1 MKRGSLRLRLL
12 LAGAA
17 SILLALAI
25 AAFGLAF
32 LFERHVARWVD
43 AELTVQL
50 NQLAAGLDQRP
61 DGAIG
66 MVRPPA
72 DPRFGKPLSGLYW
85 QVVLEG
91 EERTI
96 RSRSLWDDTI
106 ALPPEART
114 DDELHHYRVDGP
126 QDARLYLLQ
135 RRIALPERLGGQT
148 ARIAVA
154 LDAAELR
161 AATTRFARALAPF
174 LFLVALL
181 LIAAATAQVAVGL
194 RPLASVRDRLVAI
207 RTGAKKRLGGAFPE
221 EVQPLA
227 AEVDA
232 LLDAREAQ
240 IETARSRAADL
251 AHGLKTPLQVLAS
264 DIAELR
270 AKGETEI
277 AGNIEK
283 LVATMRRHIDR
294 HLARARIASGAQD
307 ASAHVSR
314 AVDTIV
320 GVLQRTPEGE
330 KLNWFVDIPAG
341 LRARID
347 ADDLAEAL
355 GNIVENAVRHT
366 ASRIDIAGR
375 ADERCVTITVTDD
388 GPGIPLD
395 QRDEAL
401 RRGGRLD
408 SSGAGAGAGL
418 GLAIVTEIAQV
429 WGGSFQIDGGA
440 KGLRA
445 TLSLPEVARAAEPVI
460 CGKRKTR
467 GQHL

>member
-25 AAFGLAF
+25 AAFGLAW
-32 LFERHVARWVD
+32 LFERHVAHWID
-43 AELTVQL
+43 AELSVQL
-50 NQLAAGLDQRP
+50 NQLAAGLDRRP
-61 DGAIG
+61 DGAID

-85 QVVLEG
+85 QVELEG
-91 EERTI
+91 EKRTI

-114 DDELHHYRVDGP
+114 DDELRHYRVDGP

-135 RRIALPERLGGQT
+135 RRIALSERLGGQT

-174 LFLVALL
+174 LLLVALL

-194 RPLASVRDRLVAI
+194 RPLASVRDRLIAI
-207 RTGAKKRLGGAFPE
+207 RTGAKKRLGAAFPE

-240 IETARSRAADL
+240 IETARARAADL

-277 AGNIEK
+277 AGNIET
-283 LVATMRRHIDR
+283 LAATMRRHIDR

-307 ASAHVSR
+307 ASAHVSQ
-314 AVDTIV
+314 AVDRIV
-320 GVLQRTPEGE
+320 GVLQRAPEGE
-330 KLNWFVDIPAG
+330 ELSWLVDAPAG
-341 LRARID
+341 LRAQID

-366 ASRIDIAGR
+366 TSRIDIAVQRLDG
-375 ADERCVTITVTDD
+375 AIVIAVSDD
-388 GPGIPLD
+388 GPGIPED
-395 QRDEAL
+395 QREEAL

-408 SSGAGAGAGL
+408 ASGPGAGL
-418 GLAIVTEIAQV
+418 GLAIVMEIAEV
-429 WGGSFQIDGGA
+429 WGGTFRIDDGA
-440 KGLRA
+440 PGLRA
-445 TLSLPEVARAAEPVI
+445 TLSLPQAARAVEPVMA
-460 CGKRKTR
+460 GKRKTR
-467 GQHL
+467 GQRPG